1 MDTTTETSPSDL
13 ADDLDETAEAVT
25 RTRSRRRYCY
35 RGCGWN
41 EWITD
46 PWDHR
51 RYCSSCLLPPQ
62 SRCFSASP
70 VDGAELGDYGG
81 DVRSSNTLFDLNQE
95 PGAAWEAD
103 AYWGRTVTW
112 LEWSRLELIAALH
125 ARPKRRG
132 CPRKVD
138 DAANWLGAQLARG
151 PVPYPLI
158 LAARKATGISER
170 TLDRAKAELGV
181 TSARLP
187 GSQTIWA
194 WSLPPIG

>member
-70 VDGAELGDYGG
+70 VDGAELG
-81 DVRSSNTLFDLNQE
+81 
-95 PGAAWEAD
+95 
-103 AYWGRTVTW
+103 TVTW